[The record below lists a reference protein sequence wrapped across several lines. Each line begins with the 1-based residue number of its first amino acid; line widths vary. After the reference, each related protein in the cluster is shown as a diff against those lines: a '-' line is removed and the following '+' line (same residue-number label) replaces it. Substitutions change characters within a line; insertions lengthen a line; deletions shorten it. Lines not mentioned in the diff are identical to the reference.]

1 VAHVLVTGMSGVGK
15 STALGGLADRDVE
28 VVETDDG
35 DWCVVAPVPG
45 APRGTVDRV
54 WREDRMT
61 ALLDDRAGR
70 PLVVA
75 GTVPNQGRF
84 HDRFDA
90 VVLLSAP
97 LDVMLDR
104 VARRVTNPF
113 GRTEAERA
121 RIVADTRVVVPLL
134 RAACT
139 HEIDTSVTPPDAV
152 VDRLVQLALRPGAL
166 SPFRR

>member
-1 VAHVLVTGMSGVGK
+1 MAHVLVTGMSGVGK
-15 STALGGLADRDVE
+15 STALGGLASRGVD

-35 DWCVVAPVPG
+35 DWCVLAQVPG

-54 WREDRMT
+54 WRTDRMA

-75 GTVPNQGRF
+75 GTAPNQGVLR
-84 HDRFDA
+84 DRFDA
-90 VVLLSAP
+90 VVLLTAP

-104 VARRVTNPF
+104 VARRTTNPF
-113 GRTEAERA
+113 GKDQAERG
-121 RIVADTRVVVPLL
+121 RIVADTRAVVPLL

-139 HEIDTSVTPPDAV
+139 HEIDTSVTSPDDV
-152 VDRLVQLALRPGAL
+152 VRRLAALALR
-166 SPFRR
+166 R